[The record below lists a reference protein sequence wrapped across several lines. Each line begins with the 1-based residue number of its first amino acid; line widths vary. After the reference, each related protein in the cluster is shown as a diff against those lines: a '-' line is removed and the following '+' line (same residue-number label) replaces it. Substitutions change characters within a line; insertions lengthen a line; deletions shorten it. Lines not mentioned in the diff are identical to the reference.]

1 MKFKKYIAMMLLAVA
16 TNSTFTACSDD
27 EALEEAPRLFRP
39 VASLEVQNNN
49 IVATWDNIK
58 GADNYSLE
66 LYRVID
72 TDATTGENT
81 YELYETASCES
92 SPYTFYNLN
101 WDEKYML
108 KISCKG
114 GTLASLAYDTDD
126 INVNYISKLKS
137 MKLIDN
143 AARITWEEG
152 GSVIKFIKFV
162 PQVAGMEPVMKEVSE
177 KEYENGT
184 VDVVGLTPE
193 TPYIMYAYS
202 SVEEQSN
209 ATYAGRISGTTPAA
223 IDFDTAYGAGMW
235 LDIRSYDEKQV
246 VDTLKTSEFW
256 EQVEDGMTII
266 LRGDFDYKVNG
277 DVKFDRSVRF
287 VTASTLGGNARFI
300 SSGGMQ
306 CAMDATVEQV
316 MFQNVDIISDKAIPG
331 GDNEIAIN
339 TNKNFG
345 SRQVFNE
352 NGTNSTLKRL
362 IFKGCN
368 IEGYRAIVRAQTD
381 NDNIHEIV
389 FDDCTINGV
398 GDQGVVTTNYK
409 KGDWK
414 NITFKDCTITNIVM
428 LCDLRSSA
436 GELAMNINN
445 CTFCYAPMETNA
457 NANTPL
463 FRFGSNPVVLN
474 ISKTLFGP
482 SMASDGGKGSSVL
495 TYTPGTTAGSI
506 FVNGSTALISVANS
520 FKTNFSWTDLNGTT
534 YPLEGLNELSFDET
548 TLWTDPSK
556 GEFKIKTGVGEEGIG
571 ASKWLN

>member
-16 TNSTFTACSDD
+16 TGSTFTACSDD

-58 GADNYSLE
+58 GADNYTLE

-92 SPYTFYNLN
+92 SPYTFSNLN

-114 GTLASLAYDTDD
+114 GTLASLVYDTDD
-126 INVNYISKLKS
+126 INVSYISKLKS

-152 GSVIKFIKFV
+152 GSVIKLIKFV

-202 SVEEQSN
+202 SLEEQSN
-209 ATYAGRISGTTPAA
+209 ATYAGRISGTTPAS

-235 LDIRSYDEKQV
+235 LDIRNYDEKQV

-256 EQVEDGMTII
+256 EDVEDGMTII

-306 CAMDATVEQV
+306 CAKGATVEWV
-316 MFQNVDIISDKAIPG
+316 KFENVDFISDKAIPG
-331 GDNEIAIN
+331 GGYEIA
-339 TNKNFG
+339 TNKNTG
-345 SRQVFNE
+345 YGGRQVINE
-352 NGTNSTLKRL
+352 NGTNSTLNELVFR
-362 IFKGCN
+362 GCH
-368 IEGYRAIVRAQTD
+368 IEGYRAVVRAQAD
-381 NDNIHEIV
+381 NDNINYIL
-389 FDDCTINGV
+389 FDGCTINGI
-398 GDQGVVTTNYK
+398 GDQGVTTTNNK
-409 KGDWK
+409 KADWR
-414 NITFKDCTITNIVM
+414 NVTFQDCTITNVQLM
-428 LCDLRSSA
+428 GDFRSTA
-436 GELAMNINN
+436 GEFSMNIHN
-445 CTFCYAPMETNA
+445 CTFCYAPVEGASTG
-457 NANTPL
+457 L
-463 FRFGSNPVVLN
+463 FRFEKNPVNMV
-474 ISKTLFGP
+474 ITKTLFGP
-482 SMASDGGKGSSVL
+482 SMATDGGKGSSL
-495 TYTPGTTAGSI
+495 MTYQPGVTVGANLLNATA
-506 FVNGSTALISVANS
+506 ALVSVSNS
-520 FKTNFSWTDLNGTT
+520 FKTNFLVQKN
-534 YPLEGLNELSFDET
+534 PIEGLNELSFDET
-548 TLWTDPSK
+548 TLWVDPAK
-556 GEFKIKTGVGEEGIG
+556 GDFKIKTGVGEDGIG